1 MNFEVNIPQSFLHKK
16 TIFLVHFFRNILHWL
31 KELLIGEEQS
41 NFRAMVLSVLFASLF
56 WLFNAFNSEHTY
68 FLAMP
73 IKLQYANGMNAD
85 TFKREVKITIAGTG
99 WKIAKEYF
107 TNQEKQAVIYRMPA
121 TQTHN
126 YVLSGHL
133 RNALLQKLDKD
144 LKIVEIQNDTF
155 FINNNR
161 NVRKSVRLFVDKN
174 KLDLAEGF
182 KVIGQIQINPSVVMF
197 EGSVE
202 KINQMPDSIPITI
215 REANIRKNFDK
226 LVSLSYLES
235 PNLKVLQSGTK
246 VSFQVE
252 QYFSK
257 KLKFEIE
264 KMNFPDNWEL
274 TASKA
279 EIICIYKAAAEQE
292 IDLKDFKIIADF
304 SKLHPE
310 DSTVT
315 LQLEHIPQ
323 GIEDA
328 KVVNPHCKVKFI
340 KK

>member
-1 MNFEVNIPQSFLHKK
+1 M
-16 TIFLVHFFRNILHWL
+16 HFFRNILHWL

-41 NFRAMVLSVLFASLF
+41 NLRAMVLSVVFSILF

-68 FLAMP
+68 SIAIP
-73 IKLQYANGMNAD
+73 VKLQYANGMNAD
-85 TFKREVKITIAGTG
+85 TIKRQVKITITGSG

-107 TNQEKQAVIYRMPA
+107 ANQEKQALIYKMP
-121 TQTHN
+121 TNQNQN
-126 YVLSGHL
+126 YVISGFL
-133 RNALLQKLDKD
+133 RNTLVQRLDKD
-144 LKIVEIQNDTF
+144 LKISEIQNDTF

-161 NVRKSVRLFVDKN
+161 NVRKPVKIFVDKE

-182 KVIGQIQINPSVVMF
+182 KIIGHVQVSPSVVIF

-202 KINQMPDSIPITI
+202 KINQMPDSLPITL
-215 REANIRKNFDK
+215 REANIRKKFDK
-226 LVSLSYLES
+226 LISLSYLES
-235 PNLKVLQSGTK
+235 PNLKSLQTSVK
-246 VSFQVE
+246 VSFDVE
-252 QYFSK
+252 QYLSK

-264 KMNFPDNWEL
+264 KINFPEGEEWEL
-274 TASKA
+274 SANKA
-279 EIICIYKAAAEQE
+279 EVICVFKAAAEQE
-292 IDLKDFKIIADF
+292 IDMKDFKIIADF

-328 KVVNPHCKVKFI
+328 KVINPHCKVKFI
-340 KK
+340 KKK

>member
-1 MNFEVNIPQSFLHKK
+1 M
-16 TIFLVHFFRNILHWL
+16 HFFRNILHWL

-68 FLAMP
+68 FMAIP
-73 IKLQYANGMNAD
+73 VKLQYANGMNAD
-85 TFKREVKITIAGTG
+85 TIKRQVKITITGSG

-107 TNQEKQAVIYRMPA
+107 ANQEKKALIYRMPT
-121 TQTHN
+121 TQNQN
-126 YVLSGHL
+126 YVISGFL
-133 RNALLQKLDKD
+133 RNALIQRLDKD
-144 LKIVEIQNDTF
+144 LKISEIQNDTF

-161 NVRKSVRLFVDKN
+161 NVRKSVKIFVDKE

-182 KVIGQIQINPSVVMF
+182 KVIGQIQVKPSVVAF

-202 KINQMPDSIPITI
+202 KINQMPDSLPITL

-226 LVSLSYLES
+226 LITLSYLES
-235 PNLKVLQSGTK
+235 PNLKALQTSVK
-246 VSFQVE
+246 VSFDVE
-252 QYFSK
+252 QYLSK

-264 KMNFPDNWEL
+264 KINFPEDWEL
-274 TASKA
+274 SASKA
-279 EIICIYKAAAEQE
+279 EVICVFKAAIEQE

-310 DSTVT
+310 DSTLT

-328 KVVNPHCKVKFI
+328 KVINPHCKVKFI